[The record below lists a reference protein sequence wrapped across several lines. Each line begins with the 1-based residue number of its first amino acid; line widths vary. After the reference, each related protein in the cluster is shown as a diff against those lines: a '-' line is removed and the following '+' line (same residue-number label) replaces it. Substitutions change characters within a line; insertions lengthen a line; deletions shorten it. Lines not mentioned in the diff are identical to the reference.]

1 MLMIVCPCPL
11 YLKVGFAGYK
21 NPCFSFSLPLSQSP
35 LSLSLKWEMD
45 LEWTAFYIQ
54 VLGKEG
60 VKTVATPS
68 VKNQCR
74 FLTGSVSTAVHC
86 FLFSTSLLLNIP
98 LPWFYQGINFP
109 ASFSFP
115 GIYFSGRRK
124 HGKAR
129 STVLHFTRRSHYT
142 QNELRSFELWEEN
155 SPHSSSNL
163 KHCMYLI
170 ISVLSWI
177 QRMFKRYL
185 FHIPLFSI
193 KEKKI

>member
-1 MLMIVCPCPL
+1 MKWTTFIKRDLAYINSVKKTLLRLNHTMSGILVVWSLFSGIFIKKSSWKRYSLSSYMLMIVCPCPL

-21 NPCFSFSLPLSQSP
+21 NPCFSFSLPLSQFP

-98 LPWFYQGINFP
+98 LPWFY
-109 ASFSFP
+109 
-115 GIYFSGRRK
+115 
-124 HGKAR
+124 
-129 STVLHFTRRSHYT
+129 
-142 QNELRSFELWEEN
+142 
-155 SPHSSSNL
+155 
-163 KHCMYLI
+163 
-170 ISVLSWI
+170 
-177 QRMFKRYL
+177 
-185 FHIPLFSI
+185 
-193 KEKKI
+193 